1 MRISSSSARRYRP
14 DVVEPVPVASG
25 EISWRGTYEIATVGI
40 FVLFAVAALEFSR
53 AFFLPV
59 TLAIVIGTMM
69 APLADKLAQ
78 YRIPS
83 WLAALLLVA
92 IFLTVLSVVI
102 VVLSGF
108 VTEWATKSP
117 EIGSTFRQK
126 LVVLD
131 RPLAA
136 LRDVQGKISEALGVD
151 IGALKFDMT
160 GN

>member
-14 DVVEPVPVASG
+14 DLVEPVPVASG

-102 VVLSGF
+102 SVSAPSSSSVRRISSVIARRMEYHL
-108 VTEWATKSP
+108 
-117 EIGSTFRQK
+117 
-126 LVVLD
+126 LLLD
-131 RPLAA
+131 RACF
-136 LRDVQGKISEALGVD
+136 SW
-151 IGALKFDMT
+151 
-160 GN
+160 